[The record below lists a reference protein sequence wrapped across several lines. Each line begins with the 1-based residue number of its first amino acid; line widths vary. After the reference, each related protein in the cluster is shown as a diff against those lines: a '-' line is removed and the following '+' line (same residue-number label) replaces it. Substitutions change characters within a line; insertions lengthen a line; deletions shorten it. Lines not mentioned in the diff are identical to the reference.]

1 MACLLKRL
9 LVPVLTAICMLF
21 ASLAAQNATPDL
33 TRKIPV
39 DPQVTVGQFDN
50 GLRYYIR
57 VNKKPEKRADLWL
70 VVDAGSVL
78 EDDDQQ
84 GLAHLAEHMAFNGT
98 KNFKKQELI
107 DYLEAIGMKFGP
119 EVNAFTG
126 FDETGYMLQ
135 VPTDSSHFVEKG
147 FQILEDWAHQVSYD
161 SVEIDKERGVVIE
174 EWRLSRGASMR
185 MLDRQLPVLFKDS
198 KYAVR
203 LPIGKK
209 EIIEKCDYETLRK
222 FYRDWYRP
230 GLQAIVA
237 VGDFDPE
244 YIKGLIEK
252 HFKNLPA
259 RKDARG
265 KELFTVPDH
274 PEPLYAIASDPEAD
288 GTSISVYFKRENEK
302 RETLADLRGMF
313 MEQIYNSILN
323 NRLDELRQQADPPF
337 MFGYSD
343 KGSFVRTKSVYFL
356 GARVKEDG
364 IERGLDALLTESAR
378 IRKYGVTESE
388 LSRAKTDLLR
398 GLERANAER
407 DKTQSRQY
415 AMEYMRNFLE
425 QEPIP
430 GIENEFEFAQ
440 SLIPSIRVEEI
451 NALVN
456 QYITDNNRVIMVSM
470 PEKEGVHVPTEAE
483 LAAVFQKA
491 AARDIQAYE
500 DKVSDEPLVAN
511 PPQPGTIAAES
522 RIEELGLTEWTLSNG
537 IKVRLKPTD
546 FKNDEILFD
555 GFSWGGTSLGEDK
568 DWWSINMAASIVR
581 MSGIGNFDRI
591 QLQKKLTG
599 KVAGVYTNLGQL
611 TDGVSGNCS
620 PQDMETMFQLIYLY
634 CTAPRRDEPAFEAL
648 KAQMK
653 GVIENRSARPENVFG
668 DTVSVVM
675 GSHHPRS
682 MPWTLER
689 LGEIDLDRALEFYRD
704 RYADCGDFM
713 FVFVG
718 NFTLDSIKP
727 LILTYLGGLPGLKRG
742 ETFRNIHMN
751 PPAGVQTKIVE
762 RGMEPKAQ
770 VRLVFTG
777 PYEWSPENE
786 YAFYSL
792 GEVLDIKL
800 REVIRE
806 EKSGT
811 YGIGVQPSSSRIPE
825 QRYTFT
831 INWGCDPQRVDELVS
846 TVFLTLDSLKNT
858 GPDELHI
865 TKVRE
870 SQLRSFEVDLKE
882 NRFWQNELRSSFYD
896 SFDPR
901 RILGRKEEVATLSRD
916 MIRDAAKK
924 YLNNESYVKFIL
936 LPEKK

>member
-1 MACLLKRL
+1 MAGLIKRL
-9 LVPVLTAICMLF
+9 PVAVLTAICTLF
-21 ASLAAQNATPDL
+21 ASLAAQNETPDL
-33 TRKIPV
+33 TQKIPV

-70 VVDAGSVL
+70 IVDAGSVF

-98 KNFKKQELI
+98 KNFRKQELI

-161 SVEIDKERGVVIE
+161 SDEIDKERGVVIE

-185 MLDRQLPVLFKDS
+185 MLDRQLPILFKDS

-230 GLQAIVA
+230 DLQAIVA
-237 VGDFDPE
+237 VGDFDPA

-259 RKDARG
+259 RKDERR
-265 KELFTVPDH
+265 KELYPVPDH
-274 PEPLYAIASDPEAD
+274 QEPLYAIASDPEAD
-288 GTSISVYFKRENEK
+288 GTSISVYFKRENEN

-378 IRKYGVTESE
+378 IRKFGVTESE

-398 GLERANAER
+398 GLERANEER

-425 QEPIP
+425 KEPIP
-430 GIENEFEFAQ
+430 GIENEFEFAR
-440 SLIPSIRVEEI
+440 SLIPTIRVDEI

-456 QYITDNNRVIMVSM
+456 QYITDSNRVIMVSM

-537 IKVRLKPTD
+537 IRVRLKPTD

-599 KVAGVYTNLGQL
+599 KVAGVYTSLGQL

-620 PQDMETMFQLIYLY
+620 PKDMETMFQLIYLY
-634 CTAPRRDEPAFEAL
+634 CTAPRRDEAAFEAL

-653 GVIENRSARPENVFG
+653 GVIENRSARPENVFS

-704 RYADCGDFM
+704 RFADCGDFM

-727 LILTYLGGLPGLKRG
+727 LILTYLGGLPNLKRG

-751 PPAGVQTKIVE
+751 PPAGVQTKTVE

-811 YGIGVQPSSSRIPE
+811 YGIGVQPSSSRFPE

-870 SQLRSFEVDLKE
+870 TQLRSYEVDLKE
-882 NRFWQNELRSSFYD
+882 NRFWQDELRSSFYD
-896 SFDPR
+896 NLDPR

-924 YLNNESYVKFIL
+924 YLNNQSYVKFIL